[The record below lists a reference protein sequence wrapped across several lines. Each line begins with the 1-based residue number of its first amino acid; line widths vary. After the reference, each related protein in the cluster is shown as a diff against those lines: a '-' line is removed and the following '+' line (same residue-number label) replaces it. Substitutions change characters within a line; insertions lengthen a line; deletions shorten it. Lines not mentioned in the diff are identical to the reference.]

1 MADDKLKPI
10 QKQELSRVDHGKLMA
25 QALINGMIQNPD
37 NLLREHGGRFDVYR
51 DLMRDDQVS
60 SCYQQRA
67 KALISAQF
75 EVKPASE
82 SPQDIEIA
90 QFVNHCLNRIPFD
103 DICEKMLKGGIH
115 YGYSVAE
122 IMWGYSQQ
130 LNRIVLAGIKVRDRS
145 RFRFGANN
153 ELYLVDDFLN
163 KQLMPR
169 EKFWVFS
176 TGADNDD
183 NPYGE
188 GLAFS
193 LYWPVFFKRNG
204 IKFWMIYLEKFGMPT
219 ATAKLSQAQMK
230 DAEQVNLALSVLE
243 AIQADSGVVVPT
255 EFAVELI
262 EASRSGTA
270 DYNTL
275 KATMDASIAKI
286 ILSQTMTTDN
296 GSSRSQSET
305 HMTVRDEIIKSD
317 ADQLCYSF
325 TEQVVKQLVA
335 LNYPNADIP
344 TVWRRTEPEA
354 DLNELADRD
363 NKIAQLGYEPTE
375 EYITET
381 YGAGWRKKAQAL
393 PPNMFEPTAE
403 QPVPEMGAEFAEV
416 SRLTDK
422 RVQHRRDQQSLVDG
436 AEFMATKYQ
445 DLIGERVSE
454 LIDFMDTTDDP
465 EKVKDKIIELMAAE
479 PPQQAVDTVRKA
491 TWASRLMGMLKAS
504 K

>member
-1 MADDKLKPI
+1 MANKLKPI
-10 QKQELSRVDHGKLMA
+10 QTQELSRVDHGKLMA

-51 DLMRDDQVS
+51 DILRDDQVA
-60 SCYQQRA
+60 SCYQQRT
-67 KALISAQF
+67 KALISAPF

-82 SPQDIEIA
+82 SAQDIEIA
-90 QFVNHCLNRIPFD
+90 EFVTQCLDLIPFD
-103 DICEKMLKGGIH
+103 DISEKMIKGGVH

-122 IMWGYSQQ
+122 IMWGYSQR
-130 LNRIVLAGIKVRDRS
+130 LNRIVIDAIKVRDRS
-145 RFRFGANN
+145 RFRFGPNG
-153 ELYLVDDFLN
+153 ELYLVDDLLT
-163 KQLMPR
+163 KQKMPR

-204 IKFWMIYLEKFGMPT
+204 IKFWMIFLEKFGMPT
-219 ATAKLSQAQMK
+219 ATARLSQAQMK
-230 DAEQVNLALSVLE
+230 DNEQVSLALSVLD
-243 AIQADSGVVVPT
+243 AIQADSGVVVP
-255 EFAVELI
+255 EDFAVELI

-270 DYNTL
+270 DYNSL
-275 KATMDASIAKI
+275 KAAMDASIAKI

-305 HMTVRDEIIKSD
+305 HMAVRDEIIKSD

-325 TEQVVKQLVA
+325 TEQVVKQLVSM
-335 LNYPNADIP
+335 NYPNADIP
-344 TVWRRTEPEA
+344 TVWRRTEPEV

-381 YGAGWRKKAQAL
+381 YGAGWRKKTEVL
-393 PPNMFEPTAE
+393 PPNQFEPTAS
-403 QPVPEMGAEFAEV
+403 QPVPPMGAEFAEV

-422 RVQHRRDQQSLVDG
+422 RVQHRRDMQALADA
-436 AEFMATKYQ
+436 AEYLSTKYQ
-445 DLIGERVSE
+445 QLIGTQV
-454 LIDFMDTTDDP
+454 D
-465 EKVKDKIIELMAAE
+465 ELMAFMETTPDAEKVRAKIQELMDVE
-479 PPQQAVDTVRKA
+479 PPKEAVDTLRNA
-491 TWASRLMGMLKAS
+491 TFVGRLMGMLKAS